1 MESTAIETNCA
12 GRKSPIRQEHRKSET
27 AAIIVTAIT
36 LITMGA
42 EIAFGLITGSIAL
55 LADGLH
61 MGTHAF
67 ALLITSLAYLA
78 SRKLEKNP
86 SFSFGTGKIGVLG
99 GYTNAL
105 ILGVTAVLMIAESVK
120 RLLRPQAIAFDEAI
134 IVAIL
139 GLLVN
144 IACAAILNAAG
155 KGHGHDHDH
164 GETHGHGERRDSNMR
179 AAFVHVMTDAL
190 TSVLAIGSLVLG
202 KYLGWAWLDAGAGLL
217 GAAMII
223 IWAVGLAKDSSAV
236 LLDFGDY
243 SAEIGAIRG
252 KASAMGVSIEDI
264 HIWRYSENERS
275 LLLSLCDPRGRS
287 VEELKSAL
295 LDAGHYHHA
304 TIEVNAG

>member
-1 MESTAIETNCA
+1 MESTVIETNCA
-12 GRKSPIRQEHRKSET
+12 GRKSPIRQERRKSET
-27 AAIIVTAIT
+27 AAAVVTAIT
-36 LITMGA
+36 LATMGA

-67 ALLITSLAYLA
+67 ALLVTALAYLA
-78 SRKLEKNP
+78 SRKLAKHP

-120 RLLRPQAIAFDEAI
+120 RLLHPQAIAFDEAI
-134 IVAIL
+134 LVAIL
-139 GLLVN
+139 GLIVN

-155 KGHGHDHDH
+155 KGHDHDH
-164 GETHGHGERRDSNMR
+164 GEAHGHGGHRDSNMR
-179 AAFVHVMTDAL
+179 AALVHVMTDAL
-190 TSVLAIGSLVLG
+190 TSVLAIGSLLLG
-202 KYLGWAWLDAGAGLL
+202 KFIGWTWLDAGAGLL

-223 IWAVGLAKDSSAV
+223 MWAVGLAKDSAAV

-252 KASAMGVSIEDI
+252 KAAEIGVSIEDI

-275 LLLSLCDPRGRS
+275 LLLTLCDPRGRS
-287 VEELKSAL
+287 VEKLKAAL
-295 LDAGHYHHA
+295 VGAQQYHHA